1 MRCLKTGHPWR
12 SQRVHSTCA
21 WPPSLTLSTLS
32 GFQRDADDG
41 GEDGGE
47 LALAVTSGTAPS
59 AAAGTT
65 EPDCGTS
72 GTAAAEPLRVE
83 VVVAAPAVASGRVVE
98 VMDTLEE

>member
-1 MRCLKTGHPWR
+1 M
-12 SQRVHSTCA
+12 
-21 WPPSLTLSTLS
+21 
-32 GFQRDADDG
+32 
-41 GEDGGE
+41 
-47 LALAVTSGTAPS
+47 AVTSGTAPS